1 MAPVGPANF
10 AVGSN
15 GSRNG
20 SRNGSGS
27 TASVE
32 IQRLVAE
39 DNDNA
44 VAVDF
49 HSRLTVAY
57 HENPVIRRGF
67 LISLLHAMGAGRAGL
82 HLELI
87 DGDSHKLAVF
97 RPRGGSHRVVDIDTG
112 ADVTARYQ
120 LPDGRADLLAR
131 LGVDHLAAVQ
141 LLRCGAADLP
151 QPPGGWG
158 AGRQSTGPG
167 RATVAGGSS
176 GTDNDSDAAFLAS
189 LDQARLWAAALAAR
203 DADIALA
210 RARAALPG
218 VGAAQLARIEHL
230 QQAREA
236 RTRGV
241 ELHRPIA
248 RFGTIL
254 ALGCLITGVVL
265 LALDARIADNGFTG
279 WLLVI
284 LGLLASPL
292 AVFEHVRTHQASQTE
307 RAALALAAELP
318 DSTGRAEGRI
328 PPDAVFAAPVG
339 HLADPWRREAL
350 ARALEAGERCGSEWQ
365 ALAGGVSSWWA
376 LRHRSAIESLSA
388 HGANSALADPEVD
401 DTGPAAQPI
410 QPGRAVLA
418 QPAVLT
424 HAPLLAATAKMLT
437 DRLIELRAVGPDHER
452 LPLLL
457 DEPFAGMDPEQL
469 LPLVEALVA
478 RSGDHQIVLITGD
491 PLVRDWVA
499 ERPADD
505 AVRLVRLGRF
515 MSPASPGT
523 GSGRG
528 NDRPAQPP
536 SPLRPGGPGPR
547 GVPPVSGSASLMVA
561 APRP

>member
-1 MAPVGPANF
+1 M
-10 AVGSN
+10 
-15 GSRNG
+15 
-20 SRNGSGS
+20 
-27 TASVE
+27 E

-39 DNDNA
+39 DDDSV

-49 HSRLTVAY
+49 HPRLTVAY

-67 LISLLHAMGAGRAGL
+67 LISVLHALGAGRAGL
-82 HLELI
+82 HLELV
-87 DGDSHKLAVF
+87 DGTNHKLAVF

-112 ADVTARYQ
+112 ADVSARYQ

-131 LGVDHLAAVQ
+131 LGVDHFAAVQ
-141 LLRCGAADLP
+141 LLRCGAADMP

-158 AGRQSTGPG
+158 AGRPSTSPG
-167 RATVAGGSS
+167 GGNVARGSS
-176 GTDNDSDAAFLAS
+176 GTDNDADAAFLAS

-218 VGAAQLARIEHL
+218 VGAAQLARAEHL
-230 QQAREA
+230 QQAEEA

-248 RFGTIL
+248 RFGTML
-254 ALGCLITGVVL
+254 AVGCLIIGLVL

-292 AVFEHVRTHQASQTE
+292 ATFEHFRTHQARRIEQAS
-307 RAALALAAELP
+307 LARAAELAGGSSS
-318 DSTGRAEGRI
+318 DGGR
-328 PPDAVFAAPVG
+328 DAPNPVFAAPVS
-339 HLADPWRREAL
+339 HLADPWRRQAL
-350 ARALEAGERCGSEWQ
+350 AQALEASERCGGEWQ

-376 LRHRSAIESLSA
+376 LRHRSAIESLA
-388 HGANSALADPEVD
+388 AQHGGARANGVQFGVQLDQ
-401 DTGPAAQPI
+401 PAAGV
-410 QPGRAVLA
+410 QPGQPRSDD
-418 QPAVLT
+418 PAVGA
-424 HAPLLAATAKMLT
+424 HAPLLAAAAKLLS
-437 DRLIELRAVGPDHER
+437 DRLGELRAVGADRER

-469 LPLVEALVA
+469 LPLVETLVA
-478 RSGDHQIVLITGD
+478 RSADHQIVLITGD

-515 MSPASPGT
+515 MGPSAPGISADRGTGNSRGKRGSDSGESGLPAAPSRATGPAGRVAPPASG
-523 GSGRG
+523 
-528 NDRPAQPP
+528 
-536 SPLRPGGPGPR
+536 
-547 GVPPVSGSASLMVA
+547 PVSLIVA